1 MTRGSD
7 WEEGW
12 TWLVSSPGKMP
23 GEERTRGDTSPAL
36 TSQEAGRGAGGGWTG
51 DRCLRQERAFPTGS

>member
-12 TWLVSSPGKMP
+12 TWLVSCPGKMP
-23 GEERTRGDTSPAL
+23 GEERTREDTSPAL
-36 TSQEAGRGAGGGWTG
+36 TSQEAGRGAGGAGRGTG
-51 DRCLRQERAFPTGS
+51 V